1 MGTTYEYTYEY
12 EISDPSKGAR
22 NTGGTTQRSVAHSHP
37 GGIIAHS
44 SRSDTIDPLANLQH
58 DRIWSK
64 LYDPVTTDKAQ
75 HDIEIQV
82 CSFTKTLTQSRAKRK
97 MFSDT
102 PRRSQDDEKMAR
114 RQDRKIIKIEAAHG
128 SDRQTFIVKRDYELR
143 VRDVMEEASK
153 TFKIPVDQVILYW
166 KGRNICET
174 PDVLLESLGVENN
187 NTMRVARA
195 DEQYFLRHQQQGRYQ
210 QAATSSSGMYGQ
222 QQQQSGAAGYYGQ
235 QGGSYS
241 SGYSGQ
247 QYGAGSV
254 SGQQA
259 LSSSATS
266 GGMYGQQQSSSTS
279 YYGQQGGGSSSG
291 EFYGGQQQYYP
302 SQTYY
307 SSSTG
312 YDQNYVIAA
321 IAHVIKIKII
331 IITVVAIITDRI
343 LTINNTNHYQ
353 QFNSQTTARSA
364 ASTPAVATYI
374 TSLQIGLGD
383 RVQGLAIGRQHPI
396 TIYDLQVEL
405 QQHFNIP
412 ILEQNISFNGMPLL
426 HLPPDTSLETIGI
439 FSNSFISLWPK
450 STVTLNQ
457 QQFTPRQQASS
468 SSYYYAGGSH
478 PLYGD
483 DMSSRRMYYSNSGG
497 EMMQT
502 GNQEDVMK
510 LEVFHGSDRHVMILR
525 SSNNIRIID
534 LMEELQNITTVP
546 VQNQRLYY
554 RGQELQTMKERTL
567 RDVGLDNNSQVR
579 LIGDP
584 LKSRYA
590 PIMAGNQTN

>member
-12 EISDPSKGAR
+12 EITDPSKGAR

-44 SRSDTIDPLANLQH
+44 SRSDTVDPLANLQH
-58 DRIWSK
+58 DRIWTK
-64 LYDPVTTDKAQ
+64 LYDPVSTDKAQ
-75 HDIEIQV
+75 HDIEIQ
-82 CSFTKTLTQSRAKRK
+82 KL
-97 MFSDT
+97 
-102 PRRSQDDEKMAR
+102 AR

-153 TFKIPVDQVILYW
+153 TFKIPADQVILYW

-210 QAATSSSGMYGQ
+210 QAAASSSGMYG
-222 QQQQSGAAGYYGQ
+222 QQQSGAAGYYGQ

-254 SGQQA
+254 SGQQV

-266 GGMYGQQQSSSTS
+266 GGMYGQQQSGSTS

-312 YDQNYVIAA
+312 YDQNYG
-321 IAHVIKIKII
+321 
-331 IITVVAIITDRI
+331 
-343 LTINNTNHYQ
+343 NYGTNHYQ
-353 QFNSQTTARSA
+353 QFNSQATARSA

-450 STVTLNQ
+450 STMTMNQ
-457 QQFTPRQQASS
+457 QQFTSQFTPRQQASS
-468 SSYYYAGGSH
+468 SSSSSSYYYAGGSQ

-497 EMMQT
+497 ETMQT

-525 SSNNIRIID
+525 SSDNIRITD
-534 LMEELQNITTVP
+534 LMEELQNITTIP
-546 VQNQRLYY
+546 VQSQKLYY

-584 LKSRYA
+584 LKSRYT